1 MPYTQ
6 RFNAGNYRVVVTAN
20 GVDATSGTTSVS
32 VTAAPP
38 SNSRYTSLA
47 TRGVSESGDNVL
59 IPGFVIQGTGTK
71 TMLIRAAG
79 ASLGNP
85 PFGITGVLP
94 DPRMTLSRFD
104 SMLSQY
110 VPIDFN
116 DNWGDNANVAEIIQ
130 KSAELFAFELT
141 AAEDSALLVDLAPG
155 QYTVTTDDVSGASGI
170 AIVELWE
177 ADSGTPTANLTSI
190 STRGVS
196 GPGNDVMIPGFVI
209 SSEGPKTVLIRVV
222 GPKLADFAVS
232 GAMADPNLTLFKHD
246 PVTGVGTAIFTQ
258 DDWGD
263 NPDSAY
269 TVQVSQQVF
278 AFALNANSA
287 DASVVMTLPPGV
299 YSVHGGSADG
309 VSAGVVLVE
318 VYNVP

>member
-1 MPYTQ
+1 V
-6 RFNAGNYRVVVTAN
+6 AVTA
-20 GVDATSGTTSVS
+20 
-32 VTAAPP
+32 PP
-38 SNSRYTSLA
+38 ASNSRYTSLA
-47 TRGVSESGDNVL
+47 TRGVSQAGDNAL

-85 PFGITGVLP
+85 PFSLGGVLP
-94 DPRMTLSRFD
+94 DPRITLSRFD
-104 SMLSQY
+104 TGSSAF

-116 DNWGDNANVAEIIQ
+116 DNWGDNANVADIIQ

-155 QYTVTTDDVSGASGI
+155 QYTVTADDVGGASGI

-190 STRGVS
+190 ATRGLS

-209 SSEGPKTVLIRVV
+209 SNDGPKTVLIRVV
-222 GPKLADFAVS
+222 GPKLADFSVS
-232 GAMADPNLTLFKHD
+232 GTMANPDLKLFKHH
-246 PVTGVGTAIFTQ
+246 PTTGAGTVIYTQ

-269 TVQVSQQVF
+269 TAQVSDQVF
-278 AFALNANSA
+278 AFALNPGSK

-309 VSAGVVLVE
+309 VSTGVVLVE
-318 VYNVP
+318 LYIVE